1 MRRCSWAYGSLAL
14 GLGLLTGAAE
24 AQELGEAIPESPGK
38 MLAAVSPP
46 VSPQEQLSEYGRSLE
61 FIYAEVEELREQRS
75 MSAAEILAVGTGA
88 GVGFAVGAVAA
99 PVLVIPV
106 VAGFATTAG
115 MAAWAGAAGSTAG
128 AMTAVASTW
137 GGSLVGDA
145 LID

>member
-24 AQELGEAIPESPGK
+24 AQEVGEAIPELPGK

-115 MAAWAGAAGSTAG
+115 MSAWAGAAGSTAG

>member
-1 MRRCSWAYGSLAL
+1 
-14 GLGLLTGAAE
+14 
-24 AQELGEAIPESPGK
+24 
-38 MLAAVSPP
+38 
-46 VSPQEQLSEYGRSLE
+46 
-61 FIYAEVEELREQRS
+61 

-88 GVGFAVGAVAA
+88 GVGFAVGAGRLA
-99 PVLVIPV
+99 LVIPV

>member
-24 AQELGEAIPESPGK
+24 AQEAGEAMPRAPEK
-38 MLAAVSPP
+38 MLLAAAPP
-46 VSPQEQLSEYGRSLE
+46 MSPQAQLSEYGRSLE

-99 PVLVIPV
+99 PTLVIPV
-106 VAGFATTAG
+106 IAGFATTAG

>member
-1 MRRCSWAYGSLAL
+1 MMRCSWTYGGLAL
-14 GLGLLTGAAE
+14 GLALLTGGAK
-24 AQELGEAIPESPGK
+24 AQEVAESVPEAHYD
-38 MLAAVSPP
+38 MLLAAAPSM
-46 VSPQEQLSEYGRSLE
+46 SPQEQLSEYGRSLE

-99 PVLVIPV
+99 PVVVIPV

-115 MAAWAGAAGSTAG
+115 MAAWAQAASATAG

>member
-1 MRRCSWAYGSLAL
+1 MRRCSWAYGGLVL
-14 GLGLLTGAAE
+14 GLGLWAGAAE
-24 AQELGEAIPESPGK
+24 AQELGEAMPGPPGE
-38 MLAAVSPP
+38 MLAEAPA
-46 VSPQEQLSEYGRSLE
+46 SPQERLSEYGRSLS

-88 GVGFAVGAVAA
+88 GVGFAVGAIAA
-99 PVLVIPV
+99 PALVVPV

-115 MAAWAGAAGSTAG
+115 MSAWAQAAGATAG
-128 AMTAVASTW
+128 AVTAVASTW

>member
-38 MLAAVSPP
+38 VLAAVSPP
-46 VSPQEQLSEYGRSLE
+46 V
-61 FIYAEVEELREQRS
+61 
-75 MSAAEILAVGTGA
+75 ILAVGTGA

-99 PVLVIPV
+99 PALVIPV

>member
-24 AQELGEAIPESPGK
+24 AQEVRQATSGSPGE
-38 MLAAVSPP
+38 MLPAAAPP
-46 VSPQEQLSEYGRSLE
+46 VLPQKQLSEYGRSLE

-75 MSAAEILAVGTGA
+75 LSAAEILAIGTGA

-99 PVLVIPV
+99 PALVIPV